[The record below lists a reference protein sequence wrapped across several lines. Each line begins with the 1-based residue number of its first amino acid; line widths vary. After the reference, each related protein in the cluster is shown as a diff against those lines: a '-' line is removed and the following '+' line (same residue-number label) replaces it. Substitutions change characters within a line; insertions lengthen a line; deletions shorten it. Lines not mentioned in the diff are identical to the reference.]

1 MVNQNDF
8 RGQRVARAEFGRRGI
23 DLGRADLMV
32 MHGVCYVRGE
42 VGRLPGSQYDDMN
55 RELMLV
61 QKVLRQRPEIRDV
74 VLDVKLPAAEV
85 VVEKEIKDY
94 QRAA

>member
-1 MVNQNDF
+1 MTNQNDF

-23 DLGRADLMV
+23 ELERADLYV
-32 MHGVCYVRGE
+32 LHGVCYVRGE
-42 VGRLPGSQYDDMN
+42 ISRGPGAQYDDIK
-55 RELMLV
+55 RELALV

-74 VLDVKLPAAEV
+74 VLDVKLPTSEV
-85 VVEKEIKDY
+85 REEKEVKDY

>member
-42 VGRLPGSQYDDMN
+42 VGRLPGSQYDDLN
-55 RELMLV
+55 RELVLV

-74 VLDVKLPAAEV
+74 VLDIKLPADVE
-85 VVEKEIKDY
+85 VEKEIKDY

>member
-1 MVNQNDF
+1 M
-8 RGQRVARAEFGRRGI
+8 ARAEFGRRGVDI
-23 DLGRADLMV
+23 SRADLMV
-32 MHGVCYVRGE
+32 LNAVCYLRGE
-42 VGRLPGSQYDDMN
+42 VDRLPGAQYDDIN

-74 VLDVKLPAAEV
+74 VLDVKVPSALV
-85 VVEKEIKDY
+85 VVEKEIKEY